1 MNYKIIHLGGK
12 VLRVDTSVPDYI
24 QTIDQDGNLLKVEG
38 ENGDIIYVSKDY
50 QELELLE
57 TYSKELKKYPT
68 KWVKAHGS
76 KYTLTRYNFRLSREN
91 VFQHYAPQFFSE
103 YKCEECDEVR
113 SQNHLI
119 KAHLRQKHNLYQR
132 EPAPPPKCHACG
144 YKYKV
149 GLKHHGYPGIAEA
162 REKHFPKCK
171 ATVERLDIY
180 TPKAGFNEYAPKG
193 GYIEYEE
200 EFDTTKLEFYDR
212 MLIDEAFNRS
222 YISQKHIIAECQAQY
237 IDKYTTAYGSEVV
250 KRIMEHN
257 E

>member
-91 VFQHYAPQFFSE
+91 VFQHYAPQFF
-103 YKCEECDEVR
+103 
-113 SQNHLI
+113 
-119 KAHLRQKHNLYQR
+119 
-132 EPAPPPKCHACG
+132 
-144 YKYKV
+144 
-149 GLKHHGYPGIAEA
+149 
-162 REKHFPKCK
+162 
-171 ATVERLDIY
+171 
-180 TPKAGFNEYAPKG
+180 
-193 GYIEYEE
+193 
-200 EFDTTKLEFYDR
+200 
-212 MLIDEAFNRS
+212 
-222 YISQKHIIAECQAQY
+222 
-237 IDKYTTAYGSEVV
+237 
-250 KRIMEHN
+250 
-257 E
+257 